1 MLHGGIQVTLAF
13 IERSYWIISGR
24 VPVKSYILK
33 CGRCARYRGIR
44 AQQLMGQLSSVRVTP
59 TRPFYNSDYAG
70 PVTLKTW
77 KGQAARTYKGYLAI
91 FVCLVTSAV
100 HIEVITDYTTDAF
113 IAAYKRFTGR
123 RGICASLQ
131 SDCGTNFIRADT
143 ELKWQFDSTSKE
155 LQHLASLLAN
165 DNTVWRFNPPSAPHF
180 GGKWETVIKSTKHH
194 LRRVLKDTVLTYEKM
209 TTITVQIEAVLNSR
223 PLCSI
228 SDDATDY
235 NVLTP
240 GIF

>member
-143 ELKWQFDSTSKE
+143 ELK
-155 LQHLASLLAN
+155 
-165 DNTVWRFNPPSAPHF
+165 
-180 GGKWETVIKSTKHH
+180 
-194 LRRVLKDTVLTYEKM
+194 
-209 TTITVQIEAVLNSR
+209 
-223 PLCSI
+223 
-228 SDDATDY
+228 
-235 NVLTP
+235 
-240 GIF
+240 